1 MALSSPVNVDLVNE
15 FVAVDVRST
24 WKGVLALFYTLRWK
38 YVAQFRDTA
47 AMWASYRKNIERET
61 SLFKNTE
68 S

>member
-24 WKGVLALFYTLRWK
+24 WKGVLALVYTLRWK

-47 AMWASYRKNIERET
+47 AMWASYRKNI
-61 SLFKNTE
+61 
-68 S
+68 